1 MVPSPDE
8 GALIE
13 AAREG
18 SAAAFAELVRRYDR
32 GVLRLALG
40 MVKSEQDARDIYQE
54 TFLKAFRSIRGF
66 RQECAFGTWLFRI
79 ATNLC
84 LDHARRHGQL
94 RDEPLD
100 RPAGAGAA
108 DRNAGEGSAAGWL
121 VDRSVEGNPMRALEA
136 GELRRLIGQ
145 ALATLPPRERL
156 VFGLRHGEGLRLAAI
171 AEILQTSEET
181 ARNCLYRAHQR
192 LRQTLGHL
200 RGQAGVVASG
210 RVAGEGVAGG
220 LSSRGARLRGKT
232 EIVGGVE

>member
-1 MVPSPDE
+1 MPSPDE

-66 RQECAFGTWLFRI
+66 RHECAFGTWLFRI

-84 LDHARRHGQL
+84 LDHARRNGQL

-100 RPAGAGAA
+100 RQAGAGAA
-108 DRNAGEGSAAGWL
+108 GRNAGEGSAAGWP
-121 VDRSVEGNPMRALEA
+121 VDQSVEGNPMRALEA
-136 GELRRLIGQ
+136 GELRRMIGQ
-145 ALATLPPRERL
+145 ALERLTPRERL

-171 AEILQTSEET
+171 AEILETSEET

-192 LRQTLGHL
+192 LRQALGHL
-200 RGQAGVVASG
+200 NGSAGAVTSG
-210 RVAGEGVAGG
+210 RVAGGP
-220 LSSRGARLRGKT
+220 SSRGARLPGKT

>member
-1 MVPSPDE
+1 VPSPDE

-18 SAAAFAELVRRYDR
+18 SAAAFAELVRRYDT

-84 LDHARRHGQL
+84 LDHARRNGQL
-94 RDEPLD
+94 RDEPLV

-108 DRNAGEGSAAGWL
+108 GRNAGEGRAAGWL

-192 LRQTLGHL
+192 LRQMLGHL

-220 LSSRGARLRGKT
+220 LSSRGARLPGKT